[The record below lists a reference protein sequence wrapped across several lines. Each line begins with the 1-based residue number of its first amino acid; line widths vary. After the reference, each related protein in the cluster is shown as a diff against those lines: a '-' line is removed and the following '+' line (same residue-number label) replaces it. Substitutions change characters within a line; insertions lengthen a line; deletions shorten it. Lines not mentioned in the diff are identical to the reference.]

1 MNQLTVIANI
11 CGGLGNQLFCY
22 VAARRLC
29 AVNHFPLK
37 LDIVSGFKKDQYQ
50 REYLLHQFNI
60 QAEIASAIESFD
72 YAGGRFFRKLLKK
85 ANPFIK
91 FENRFYIK
99 EESPYYLDSKI
110 LTLKPNCSLYMEG
123 YWHSEKYFKDIEHI
137 IRSDLKIIAPHEPLA
152 IQEAEQIKNV
162 QNPVCLGIRQFQEV
176 TKPGAHLVLP
186 LEYYLK
192 AIAKIAEQIANPHFF
207 IFCNDQKWAEAHLQL
222 SYPHTFITAKLEN
235 DRAYEDLW
243 LMSLCRHFIIPNSTY
258 HWWGAWLSENKNKI
272 VIAPEKGFYNR
283 DIIPDGWLKM

>member
-1 MNQLTVIANI
+1 MKHNFLIVRMF
-11 CGGLGNQLFCY
+11 GGLGNQLFCY
-22 VAARRLC
+22 AAARR
-29 AVNHFPLK
+29 AAFVNNIPLK
-37 LDIVSGFKKDQYQ
+37 LDIISGFKRDPYQ
-50 REYLLHQFNI
+50 RKYLLHQFNI
-60 QAEIASAIESFD
+60 QGKMASRTESFD
-72 YAGGRFFRKLLKK
+72 YPTGRIFRKLVKNINKLISQK
-85 ANPFIK
+85 
-91 FENRFYIK
+91 NRFYLT
-99 EESPYYLDSKI
+99 EESIYQFDSSLLNVNPKY
-110 LTLKPNCSLYMEG
+110 NLYMEG